1 MPERQTELISADAI
15 ANAVKRLAQRIDDDH
30 AGQSLVIIG
39 ILKGSFIFLADLAR
53 QIQSPVERIEFIRLS
68 SYGSGTVSAGTA
80 KLELGIAEEKI
91 CDRNILVVEDIV
103 DTGIT
108 TQTALNYLQSHRPAS
123 LKLCT
128 LLDKPERRQVQIAI
142 DYLGFTVPNVFIV
155 GYGIDYAE
163 KYRQLPAIY
172 QIDESHD

>member
-1 MPERQTELISADAI
+1 MPEPHLTELISASDLADAI
-15 ANAVKRLAQRIDDDH
+15 AKLAQQIDRDY
-30 AGQSLVIIG
+30 AGQSLVVIG
-39 ILKGSFIFLADLAR
+39 ILKGSFIFLADLVR
-53 QIQSPVERIEFIRLS
+53 QIQTPLERIEFIRLS

-80 KLELGIAEEKI
+80 KLELGIAEAKI
-91 CDRNILVVEDIV
+91 RDRNVLVVEDIV

-108 TQTALNYLQSHRPAS
+108 TQTALDYLEAYRPAA

-128 LLDKPERRQVQIAI
+128 LLDKPERRQVPVAI

-155 GYGIDYAE
+155 GYGIDYDE

-172 QIDESHD
+172 QVGEV